1 MNADEDLGY
10 RFISFSPSRLEPN
23 KLQLDFLWFYSAV
36 KATIRHWILEDCLNF
51 RSLIAKYN
59 HVTSSLKPLV
69 CQMQQQDFG
78 NCSHWTVHHK
88 RMKSV
93 VHLNPPECSNWT
105 RICVLDVLQLLN
117 RHWPLCFPGLR
128 MSRVE
133 YSPGSIPRSKTVRIK
148 TQG

>member
-1 MNADEDLGY
+1 MNADEDLSY
-10 RFISFSPSRLEPN
+10 RFIGFSLSRSEPN

-36 KATIRHWILEDCLNF
+36 KSTIRHWILEDCLNF

-59 HVTSSLKPLV
+59 HVTSSLKLLV

-88 RMKSV
+88 RPKSAV
-93 VHLNPPECSNWT
+93 RLNPPECSDWT
-105 RICVLDVLQLLN
+105 RICVHHVLQFLH
-117 RHWPLCFPGLR
+117 RHRSWCFPGLR

-133 YSPGSIPRSKTVRIK
+133 YSLGFIPGSKTVGIK